1 MSGNANPVQFATSE
15 LRISCGDYLAI
26 RNRAMNMFPALSI
39 SNLVTAH
46 NGQPMTT
53 SIKVAE
59 AFGKLHKNVLRKLES
74 LDCSPDF
81 NRLNFEPVNYRD
93 GKGEERTMYEMTKD
107 GFIFLVMGFT
117 GKQAAAI
124 KEAYIKA
131 FNEMADKL
139 YVKPASLASDLILR
153 NTVTRLAESSKIPFQ
168 TLYGMIHRKF
178 GVSRIEDMNV
188 DQISDAVGFLM
199 DSVIEGELMPKETLP
214 APQPVHDYHNAK
226 VSYWHLRTFVNE
238 WERSIMPL
246 LNLAQSQSRVKLDT
260 HLKEAVFCMASYLP
274 AQTRLEV
281 QDRLK

>member
-1 MSGNANPVQFATSE
+1 MNAIANFCS
-15 LRISCGDYLAI
+15 
-26 RNRAMNMFPALSI
+26 
-39 SNLVTAH
+39 SNLITAH
-46 NGQPMTT
+46 NGLPMTT

-59 AFGKLHKNVLRKLES
+59 AFGKMHKNVLRKLES
-74 LDCSPDF
+74 LDCSPEF
-81 NRLNFEPVNYRD
+81 NRLNFELCFNNNELQN
-93 GKGEERTMYEMTKD
+93 GKPQPFFKMTKD

-188 DQISDAVGFLM
+188 DQISDAVGFLR

-260 HLKEAVFCMASYLP
+260 HLKEAVFSMAAYLP

>member
-1 MSGNANPVQFATSE
+1 MNTITAFTSTDI
-15 LRISCGDYLAI
+15 IS
-26 RNRAMNMFPALSI
+26 LS
-39 SNLVTAH
+39 H
-46 NGQPMTT
+46 GQPITT
-53 SIKVAE
+53 SLKVAE
-59 AFGKLHKNVLRKLES
+59 AFGKRHDNVLRKLES
-74 LDCSPDF
+74 LECSKEF
-81 NRLNFEPVNYRD
+81 NALNFEAVEYVDP
-93 GKGEERTMYEMTKD
+93 KGEKRPAYEMTKD
-107 GFIFLVMGFT
+107 GFIFVVMGFT

-178 GVSRIEDMNV
+178 GVSRVEDMNV

-260 HLKEAVFCMASYLP
+260 HLKEAVFSMAAYLP

>member
-1 MSGNANPVQFATSE
+1 MNTITAFTSTDI
-15 LRISCGDYLAI
+15 IS
-26 RNRAMNMFPALSI
+26 LS
-39 SNLVTAH
+39 H
-46 NGQPMTT
+46 GQPITT
-53 SIKVAE
+53 SLKVAE
-59 AFGKLHKNVLRKLES
+59 AFGKRHDNVLRKLES
-74 LDCSPDF
+74 LECSKEF
-81 NRLNFEPVNYRD
+81 NALNFEAVEYVDP
-93 GKGEERTMYEMTKD
+93 KGEKRPAYEMTKD
-107 GFIFLVMGFT
+107 GFIFVVMGFT

-260 HLKEAVFCMASYLP
+260 HLKEAVFSMAAYLP

>member
-1 MSGNANPVQFATSE
+1 MNLNLA
-15 LRISCGDYLAI
+15 ISCSSFI
-26 RNRAMNMFPALSI
+26 T
-39 SNLVTAH
+39 VC
-46 NGQPMTT
+46 NGQAMTT

-59 AFGKLHKNVLRKLES
+59 AFGKLHKNVLRKIDEME
-74 LDCSPDF
+74 CSADF
-81 NRLNFEPVNYRD
+81 HRLNFELMSMPVEIGNGAKRET
-93 GKGEERTMYEMTKD
+93 KAWNMTKD

-226 VSYWHLRTFVNE
+226 VSYWHLRTFINE
-238 WERSIMPL
+238 WDRSIKPL
-246 LNLAQSQSRVKLDT
+246 LELAQSPTRVKLDT
-260 HLKEAVFCMASYLP
+260 HLREAMFSMAAYLP

>member
-1 MSGNANPVQFATSE
+1 MNAITAFTSTDI
-15 LRISCGDYLAI
+15 IS
-26 RNRAMNMFPALSI
+26 LS
-39 SNLVTAH
+39 H
-46 NGQPMTT
+46 GQPITT
-53 SIKVAE
+53 SLKVAE
-59 AFGKLHKNVLRKLES
+59 AFGKRHDNVLRKLES
-74 LDCSPDF
+74 LECSKEF
-81 NRLNFEPVNYRD
+81 NALNFEAVEYVDP
-93 GKGEERTMYEMTKD
+93 KGEKRPAYEMTKD
-107 GFIFLVMGFT
+107 GFIFVVMGFT

-178 GVSRIEDMNV
+178 GVSRIEDMSV

-260 HLKEAVFCMASYLP
+260 HLKEAVFSMAAYLP

>member
-1 MSGNANPVQFATSE
+1 MNTITAFTSTDI
-15 LRISCGDYLAI
+15 IS
-26 RNRAMNMFPALSI
+26 LS
-39 SNLVTAH
+39 H
-46 NGQPMTT
+46 GQPITT
-53 SIKVAE
+53 SLKVAE
-59 AFGKLHKNVLRKLES
+59 AFGKRHDNVLRKLES
-74 LDCSPDF
+74 LECSKEF
-81 NRLNFEPVNYRD
+81 NALNFEAVEYVDP
-93 GKGEERTMYEMTKD
+93 KGEKRPAYEMTKD
-107 GFIFLVMGFT
+107 GFIFVVMGFT

-260 HLKEAVFCMASYLP
+260 HLKEAVFCMAAYLP

>member
-1 MSGNANPVQFATSE
+1 MATTITSMSSSLQVINGSVVTNS
-15 LRISCGDYLAI
+15 LA
-26 RNRAMNMFPALSI
+26 
-39 SNLVTAH
+39 
-46 NGQPMTT
+46 
-53 SIKVAE
+53 VASYFSKRH
-59 AFGKLHKNVLRKLES
+59 ADILRKIQL
-74 LDCSPDF
+74 LDCSPEF
-81 NRLNFEPVNYRD
+81 NQRNFALVKYVDP
-93 GKGEERTMYEMTKD
+93 KGEERPAYEMTKD
-107 GFIFLVMGFT
+107 GFIFVVMGFT

-260 HLKEAVFCMASYLP
+260 HLKEAVFCMAAYLP